1 MRRRRMGKK
10 AVVVTMTA
18 VALSSIG
25 ALPAFAEVAP
35 IESVNLIKKVPTDG
49 KTYGDLILV

>member
-35 IESVNLIKKVPTDG
+35 IESVNLIKKVTTDG
-49 KTYGDLILV
+49 KTY